1 MCRRWLAL
9 LACAWS
15 LLEGRAAPAQTSEC
29 LEEAIAQIKS
39 VQGESVQIW
48 RASTGTW
55 SAAKLDTLIC
65 AGDYIYVGERS
76 RAAAQMRKVET
87 VVSFD
92 ENTTILLGGTPQT
105 KSLLMEIL
113 EGAVNFLSRV
123 PQPMDIHTPFVN
135 AGVEGTEFEVRVVP
149 DRQRSDRRQRPA
161 AGTATVSVFEGKVR
175 AGNASGSVQLASG
188 QTVEARVCPPQ
199 PRSNGPPECAT
210 PSAVLPLRIDVT
222 PPGAVRWAL
231 YYPPVY
237 AEPGRATT
245 PALVQ
250 ASRLISVGQVDEA
263 AAILAQVPDSSPAA
277 AEKYALLT
285 VIAVTRNERQRALD
299 LGRKAV
305 KLGPASSS
313 PSIALSYAEQA
324 NFDLEA
330 ARDTLQRAVEVN
342 PNDALA
348 WARLAEVWLSLG
360 YRDRSLEAAE
370 KAAKL
375 APKLS
380 RTQTVLGFAALAQ
393 IDLWTAISAFSRA
406 IALDS
411 ADPLPRL
418 GFGLA
423 RIRRGELV
431 LGRQEIEIAA
441 ALDPR
446 NSLIRSYLGKA
457 YFEEKRDPLDGT
469 QFDLAKKYDPNDPTP
484 WLYDAIRKETENRP
498 VEALHDIQKS
508 IELNDNRAVY
518 RSQLLLDKDRAA
530 RGTSLGRIYDDL
542 GFQELGVLE
551 ASKSLTF
558 DPANASAHRFL
569 SDIYTDVHRR
579 EIARVSELLQ
589 AQLLQDINI
598 NPIQPSLS
606 ETNLSIVT
614 RGGPAQVGFNE
625 FTPLFESDQI
635 QLNTSGLAGTDDT
648 FGGEGVISALYE
660 QLSLSGGAFH
670 FETDGWR
677 PNSDINHDV
686 YDLYSQYAITPEL
699 NAQMEFRHREST
711 QGDLAFNFNPNP
723 TFPNLERS
731 LNHDIG
737 RAGFR
742 YSPTP
747 NSDLLLSFIYSDR
760 EEEITNLFPFAIPG
774 FGNFNVATKS
784 TADDEGYQVEAQY
797 LYRRG
802 SFNLTTGFGYTG
814 VNTLIRDFSAVAP
827 APLQLTGT
835 TRPDITYPHGY
846 VYSGL
851 NFPDPV
857 NWTLGISVDD
867 FKEGPVQVSKV
878 NPKLGMQWDVTDNLR
893 LRGAVFRTVK
903 PALVSNRTI
912 EPTQIAGFNQFFD
925 DANGTEAWRW
935 GAGLDWRLTNELFV
949 GAEATWRSLKV
960 PMLDVA
966 SGAVTFEDQD
976 EQSNRAYVF
985 WTPLRELALS
995 AEFVYDRFEAEEG
1008 IATEMQFSQIPT
1020 KLETISVPLAVRYF
1034 HPSGFFAGAGL
1045 TYVHQD
1051 VERSPTTG
1059 LAQGTDQFV
1068 VVDAAI
1074 GWRFPNRVGIASLA
1088 VTNLLDQKFLY
1099 QDDNFRTF
1107 EDEPSVSPY
1116 IPDRQIMGRVTL
1128 NF

>member
-15 LLEGRAAPAQTSEC
+15 LLDGRAAPAQTSEC

-55 SAAKLDTLIC
+55 SPAKLDTLIC

-76 RAAAQMRKVET
+76 RAAAQVRKVET

-92 ENTTILLGGTPQT
+92 ENTTISLGGTPQT

-149 DRQRSDRRQRPA
+149 DRQRSDRRQRPT
-161 AGTATVSVFEGKVR
+161 AGASIVSVFEGKLR
-175 AGNASGSVQLASG
+175 AANASGSVQLASG
-188 QTVEARVCPPQ
+188 QTVEARVCPPE
-199 PRSNGPPECAT
+199 PPSSGSPGCT
-210 PSAVLPLRIDVT
+210 VPSAVLPLRIYVT
-222 PPGAVRWAL
+222 PPDAVKWAL
-231 YYPPVY
+231 YYPPIH

-250 ASRLISVGQVDEA
+250 ASRLISVGQSDEA
-263 AAILAQVPDSSPAA
+263 AAILASVPDSSPAA
-277 AEKYALLT
+277 GEKYALLT
-285 VIAVTRNERQRALD
+285 VIAVARNERQQALD
-299 LGRKAV
+299 LGGKAV
-305 KLGPASSS
+305 KLAPNSSS
-313 PSIALSYAEQA
+313 PRIALSYAQQA
-324 NFDLEA
+324 NFELEA
-330 ARDTLQRAVEVN
+330 ARDTLQRAVEVS

-348 WARLAEVWLSLG
+348 WARLAEIWLSLG
-360 YRDRSLEAAE
+360 YRDRALEAAE

-393 IDLWTAISAFSRA
+393 IELREAISAFSRA

-423 RIRRGELV
+423 RIRKGELV

-457 YFEEKRDPLDGT
+457 YFEEKRDPLDGI

-498 VEALHDIQKS
+498 IEALHDIQKS

-518 RSQLLLDKDRAA
+518 RSSLDIDADRAA

-542 GFQELGVLE
+542 GFQELGVIE
-551 ASKSLTF
+551 ASRSLTF

-569 SDIYTDVHRR
+569 SDIYIGVPRR

-598 NPIQPSLS
+598 NPVQPSIS
-606 ETNLSIVT
+606 ETNLNIVT
-614 RGGPAQVGFNE
+614 RGGPAEIGFNE
-625 FTPLFESDQI
+625 FTPLFERDQI
-635 QLNTSGLAGTDDT
+635 QLNASGLAGNEETL
-648 FGGEGVISALYE
+648 GGEGVLSAIYDRFSISA
-660 QLSLSGGAFH
+660 GAFH

-677 PNSDINHDV
+677 PNNDINHDI
-686 YDLYSQYAITPEL
+686 YNAYAQYAITPEL
-699 NAQMEFRHREST
+699 NVQVEFRHRESS
-711 QGDLAFNFNPNP
+711 QGDLAFNFNPDVFSP
-723 TFPNLERS
+723 IFRRT
-731 LNHDIG
+731 LNQDTA
-737 RAGFR
+737 RAGLR

-747 NSDLLLSFIYSDR
+747 NSDVLMSFIYSDR
-760 EEEITNLFPFAIPG
+760 DEDQLDESGVPLQGEENALQIET
-774 FGNFNVATKS
+774 
-784 TADDEGYQVEAQY
+784 QY
-797 LYRRG
+797 LYRAKL
-802 SFNLTTGFGYTG
+802 FNVTSGFGYTG
-814 VNTLIRDFSAVAP
+814 ADSDLDAVLDSTHVP
-827 APLQLTGT
+827 VFES
-835 TRPDITYPHGY
+835 RIKYPHGY
-846 VYSGL
+846 VYG
-851 NFPDPV
+851 NVNYPDPV
-857 NWTLGISVDD
+857 IWTLGLSVDSY
-867 FKEGPVQVSKV
+867 EEEPLEVEKV
-878 NPKLGMQWDVTDNLR
+878 NPKFGVQWYVMDNLR

-903 PALVSNRTI
+903 PALVADRTI
-912 EPTQIAGFNQFFD
+912 EPTQVAGFNQFFD
-925 DANGTEAWRW
+925 DTNATESWRY
-935 GAGLDWRLTNELFV
+935 GIGIDWRLADNLFA
-949 GAEATWRSLKV
+949 GAEATWRQLEVPVFVDSL
-960 PMLDVA
+960 DA
-966 SGAVTFEDQD
+966 FFIDQD
-976 EQSNRAYVF
+976 EQLHRAYVF
-985 WTPLRELALS
+985 WTPTDRLSLS
-995 AEFVYDRFEAEEG
+995 AELVYDHFDEDRG
-1008 IATEMQFSQIPT
+1008 ITD
-1020 KLETISVPLAVRYF
+1020 LDTISVPLTVRYF
-1034 HPSGFFAGAGL
+1034 HPSGFFAGLGV
-1045 TYVHQD
+1045 TYVDQK
-1051 VERSPTTG
+1051 VSRSDDPT
-1059 LAQGTDQFV
+1059 LAGSDNFV

-1074 GWRFPNRVGIASLA
+1074 GWRFPNRLGIASLE
-1088 VTNLLDQKFLY
+1088 VTNLFDEKFQY
-1099 QDDNFRTF
+1099 QDDSFREF
-1107 EDEPSVSPY
+1107 RDEPSIGPY
-1116 IPDRQIMGRVTL
+1116 IPDRRIMGRVTL